1 MKPDMITEATR
12 QLAMLVRPPIG
23 SRWTQ
28 AARSERSGSA
38 NQGVFSILPADQ
50 GSDTAEAGEI
60 TNGNFDGDSSLIKTV
75 GVVTSVPYYIEKY
88 RRSCRQR
95 PQVDRSANSS
105 LRFPVTS
112 NHLQEIAMP
121 LTPRR
126 KSARAVASTL
136 FLIFTLPLFSP
147 SASAQSD
154 PQLLLRYPTVSKT
167 QIVFN
172 YAGDLWS
179 VSRDGG
185 EAHRL
190 TSGVGEETEPS
201 FSPDGSMIAFTGEY
215 DGNRDVYVVAASG
228 GVPKRLTF
236 HPADEEVLGWTPDG
250 KNILFASW
258 GSSFRHF
265 EDQLYT
271 VPVDG
276 GFPAKLPLPIAE
288 ESSFSPDGTHLA
300 YVPHPQWQRAWKRYR
315 GGQTTP
321 VWIADLKDS
330 SITKIPRDNS
340 NDHYP
345 LWVGDSIYFL
355 SDRNGPVSLFAY
367 DVKSK
372 QVREALHSD
381 GLDFKTASAGP
392 DAIVIEQ
399 FGAIKLYDLET
410 KQTKNISIHVSG
422 DLQAVRP
429 HFAKVDPKRIQNF
442 GISPSG
448 ARAVFEAWG
457 EIFTVPTDKGDIRNL
472 TRSPA
477 VADRDPAWSPDG
489 KSIAYFSEER
499 GEYELC
505 VRDQN
510 GLGEVRH
517 INLGN
522 PPSFFYNPTW
532 SPDSKNIAYSD
543 KRLNLWYVD
552 LDNPTP
558 KLIDTDY
565 FGGFAATQLSQT
577 WAPDNKWIAYTRQLP
592 SGLRAVFVYSIDQG
606 KASQITDGMSDAQ
619 YPAWDKNGKYLY
631 FTASTDTALTTAGL
645 DMSSDEHRISRSVY
659 VAVLSRDLPSPL
671 APESDEEK
679 SADADK
685 DKASDQDKGKDKSKD
700 KGKAGKSSSHDKD
713 VSADKN
719 KDKDKDKDEKA
730 KKEEP
735 VVVKVDLEGIGQRIL
750 DLPIPAKNYTN
761 LLAGKSGIL
770 FLAEGPMVITE
781 ADQENPPLVI
791 QKFDLSKRKVD
802 KWIEEANDYT
812 VSFDG
817 EKILYRKGDA
827 WATASAEEPPGAPRP
842 GALPKPG
849 IGPLKLD
856 GWEVYVEPRAVWR
869 QIYNET
875 WRIERDFFYDP
886 HYHGLDLDKVKKK
899 YEPYLE
905 GVASREELT
914 YLFQECLGEM
924 TVGHMFVGG
933 GEKPE
938 IKKIKGG
945 LLGADYRLENGRYRL
960 AKVYD
965 GENWNPGMEAPLTQP
980 GVNAQ
985 VGDYILAVNGREL
998 HAQDNIY
1005 SFFEETAGKQVVLKI
1020 GAGPDGKDSREVTVV
1035 PVDSE
1040 ERLRF
1045 LDWIESNRRAVDKAT
1060 GGRIAYVYV
1069 PNTGGGGF
1077 TSFNRYF
1084 FSQVGKEAVI
1094 IDERFNEGGQL
1105 ADYIVDYLKRPMMSK
1120 VVTREGHDWSSPS
1133 EAIYGPKVMIINEMS
1148 GSGGDALPWYFRKA
1162 GLGPLVGKKTWG
1174 GLVGIGGY
1182 PELLDGGRVTAP
1194 RAALYGLNGDWE
1206 VENHGVAPDIEIDL
1220 DPAAFRQG
1228 HDAQL
1233 DKAIEVVMQQ
1243 LKEHPLPQYQ
1253 LPAYPN
1259 YHEKDGLGMK

>member
-1 MKPDMITEATR
+1 
-12 QLAMLVRPPIG
+12 MLP
-23 SRWTQ
+23 
-28 AARSERSGSA
+28 
-38 NQGVFSILPADQ
+38 
-50 GSDTAEAGEI
+50 
-60 TNGNFDGDSSLIKTV
+60 SLR
-75 GVVTSVPYYIEKY
+75 
-88 RRSCRQR
+88 RRSLRAASICLVLLVAIPFC
-95 PQVDRSANSS
+95 PQHSA
-105 LRFPVTS
+105 
-112 NHLQEIAMP
+112 
-121 LTPRR
+121 
-126 KSARAVASTL
+126 
-136 FLIFTLPLFSP
+136 
-147 SASAQSD
+147 AQSD
-154 PQLLLRYPTVSKT
+154 PPLLLRYPTVSKT

-179 VSRDGG
+179 VNRDGG
-185 EAHRL
+185 EARRL
-190 TSGVGEETEPS
+190 TAGMGEETKPS

-215 DGNRDVYVVAASG
+215 DGNRDVYVVVASG
-228 GVPKRLTF
+228 GVPRRLTF
-236 HPADEEVLGWTPDG
+236 HPATEEVLGWTPDG
-250 KNILFASW
+250 KNILFASA
-258 GSSFRHF
+258 GGSFRHS

-276 GFPAKLPLPIAE
+276 GFPTKLPLPIAE
-288 ESSFSPDGTHLA
+288 ESSFSSDGTHLA
-300 YVPHPQWQRAWKRYR
+300 YVPHPQWQRAWKRYH

-321 VWIADLKDS
+321 IWIADLKDS
-330 SITKIPRDNS
+330 SVIKVPRENS

-345 LWVGDSIYFL
+345 MWLGDTIYFL

-367 DVKSK
+367 DIKTR
-372 QVREALHSD
+372 QVTEALHSD

-399 FGAIKLYDLET
+399 FGAIKLYDLKT
-410 KQTKNISIHVSG
+410 RQAQNISIHVRG
-422 DLQAVRP
+422 DLEAVRP

-442 GISPSG
+442 GISPTG

-505 VRDQN
+505 IRDQN
-510 GLGEVRH
+510 GLGEVRR

-522 PPSFFYNPTW
+522 PPSFFYTPTW
-532 SPDSKNIAYSD
+532 SPDSKKIAYSD

-552 LDNPTP
+552 LDNPKP

-565 FGGFAATQLSQT
+565 FGGFGATQLGQT
-577 WAPDNKWIAYTRQLP
+577 WAPDSKWIAYARQLP
-592 SGLRAVFVYSIDQG
+592 SALHAVFVYSVDQG
-606 KASQITDGMSDAQ
+606 KTSQLTDGMSDAQ
-619 YPAWDKNGKYLY
+619 YPAFDKNGKYLY
-631 FTASTDTALTTAGL
+631 FTASTDTALTAAGL
-645 DMSSDEHRISRSVY
+645 DMSSDDHRISRSVY
-659 VAVLSRDLPSPL
+659 VAVLSKDLPSPL

-679 SADADK
+679 SGGDK
-685 DKASDQDKGKDKSKD
+685 DKASDKDKEKDKD
-700 KGKAGKSSSHDKD
+700 KGKTADKSSSHDKES
-713 VSADKN
+713 SADKS
-719 KDKDKDKDEKA
+719 KDKDKDEKS
-730 KKEEP
+730 KKDEP
-735 VVVKVDLEGIGQRIL
+735 VVVKVDLEGISQRIL
-750 DLPIPAKNYTN
+750 GLPIPGKNYTN

-770 FLAEGPMVITE
+770 FLAEAPMVITE
-781 ADQENPPLVI
+781 GDQENLPLII

-817 EKILYRKGDA
+817 EKILYRKGEA
-827 WATASAEEPPGAPRP
+827 WTTASAEDAPSMAAP
-842 GALPKPG
+842 PKPG
-849 IGPLKLD
+849 LGPLKLD
-856 GWEVYVEPRAVWR
+856 AWEVYVEPRAMWK
-869 QIYNET
+869 QMYNEA
-875 WRIERDFFYDP
+875 WRIERDFFYDS

-905 GVASREELT
+905 GIASRDELT

-938 IKKIKGG
+938 PKKVKGG
-945 LLGADYRLENGRYRL
+945 LLGADFSLENGRYRI

-965 GENWNPGMEAPLTQP
+965 GENWNPGLEAPLTQP
-980 GVNAQ
+980 GVNAKA
-985 VGDYILAVNGREL
+985 GDYVLAVNGRDL
-998 HAQDNIY
+998 HAQDSIY
-1005 SFFEETAGKQVVLKI
+1005 SFFEGTAGKQVVLKI
-1020 GAGPDGKDSREVTVV
+1020 GANPDGKDSRDVTVV

-1045 LDWIESNRRAVDKAT
+1045 LDWIESNRRNVDKAT
-1060 GGRIAYVYV
+1060 GGRVAYVYV
-1069 PNTGGGGF
+1069 PNTGGAGF

-1094 IDERFNEGGQL
+1094 VDERFNEGGQL
-1105 ADYIVDYLKRPMMSK
+1105 ADYIVDYLRRPMMSK
-1120 VVTREGHDWSSPS
+1120 VVARDGHDWSSPS

-1162 GLGPLVGKKTWG
+1162 GLGPLIGKRTWG

-1182 PELLDGGRVTAP
+1182 PELIDGGYVTAP
-1194 RAALYGLNGDWE
+1194 RAALYGLKGEWE
-1206 VENHGVAPDIEIDL
+1206 VENHGIAPDIEVDL
-1220 DPAAFRQG
+1220 DPAAYRQG

-1233 DKAIEVVMQQ
+1233 DKAIEVVIQQ

-1253 LPAYPN
+1253 RPAYPN
-1259 YHEKDGLGMK
+1259 YHENDGLGAK